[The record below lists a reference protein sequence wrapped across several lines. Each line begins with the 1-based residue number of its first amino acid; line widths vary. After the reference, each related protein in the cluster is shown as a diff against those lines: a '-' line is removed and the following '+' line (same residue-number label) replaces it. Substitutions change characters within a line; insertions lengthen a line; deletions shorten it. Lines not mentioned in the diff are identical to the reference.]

1 LLPGETLRLG
11 RDRLA
16 VIISHGA
23 TFLVWVWHT
32 QDQGRSMP
40 FYPQPAPSPTQFA
53 LLHRSLLQS
62 RDLSFQTLLPEQR
75 IAQIFEQEQIS
86 FGEEQDAVYT
96 PAVTLWGLLS
106 QAFFKGEQRSCLA
119 AVVRIA
125 AWWLTLGRTVSS
137 TNTGAYCRARRKI
150 SGNVLRKISA
160 VIATHALEQ
169 VSPTGAEDWCG
180 PDAGI
185 GPGSEYTLGR
195 LIMVDGF
202 TVAAADTPKN
212 QAEYPQNPVQKEGLG
227 FPILRGVALVCMRSG
242 LLLDADVG
250 PYSGKGTGETALLWK
265 LLGTL
270 RAGDI
275 LVADSYYCTYWLLAA
290 CLARGVQVVM
300 RNHHLRDDSPTDAR
314 RLVKGQCIAIWT
326 RPPRPAWMNEET
338 YATMPES
345 LEVRLVE
352 SSNEQAGQRTKNI
365 TIATTLLDHKLY
377 DAAWLAGIYRGRW
390 RVELDIRAIKVT
402 LGMDILRAQTPDM
415 VRTELWSCLLVYN
428 LLRESMLQAAR
439 TSGRACRT
447 LSLTAT
453 LQMLGNLWL
462 AAAILSVDA
471 ELRSMFQAHQT
482 TSKVGNRPG
491 RNEPRV
497 NKRRPKMLKLMT
509 EPRPKSTAR
518 QAT

>member
-1 LLPGETLRLG
+1 
-11 RDRLA
+11 
-16 VIISHGA
+16 
-23 TFLVWVWHT
+23 
-32 QDQGRSMP
+32 MP
-40 FYPQPAPSPTQFA
+40 LYQQPAPAPTQFS
-53 LLHRSLLQS
+53 LLYRSLLQS
-62 RDLSFQTLLPEQR
+62 SDFPLQTLLPEQR
-75 IAQIFEQEQIS
+75 IAEIFEQEQIS
-86 FGEEQDAVYT
+86 FGEDEDAVYT
-96 PAVTLWGLLS
+96 PAITLWGLLS
-106 QAFFKGEQRSCLA
+106 QVFFKAEQRSCLA

-125 AWWLTLGRTVSS
+125 AFWLTLGRTVSS
-137 TNTGAYCRARRKI
+137 TNTGTYCCARRKI
-150 SGNVLRKISA
+150 SGEVLRKISA
-160 VIATHALEQ
+160 AIATHALEH
-169 VSPTGAEDWCG
+169 PGPEPAAREGDGRG

-185 GPGSEYTLGR
+185 GPASEYTLGR
-195 LIMVDGF
+195 LVMVDGF
-202 TVAAADTPKN
+202 TATAADTPEN
-212 QAEYPQNPVQKEGLG
+212 QAEYPQNSVQKKGLG

-290 CLARGVQVVM
+290 CLARGVHVVM
-300 RNHHLRDDSPTDAR
+300 RNHHLRDDAPADAR
-314 RLVKGQCIAIWT
+314 RLVKGQCLAVWT
-326 RPPRPAWMNEET
+326 RPPRPAWMDEAT

-352 SSNEQAGQRTKNI
+352 SHNEQPGQRTQKL

-402 LGMDILRAQTPDM
+402 LGMDILRAKTPEM

-428 LLRESMLQAAR
+428 LIRESMLQAAR
-439 TSGRACRT
+439 ASGRTCRT

-462 AAAILSVDA
+462 SAAIQSVTA
-471 ELRSMFQAHQT
+471 ELRILFQTHQIAL
-482 TSKVGNRPG
+482 KVGNRPG

-497 NKRRPKMLKLMT
+497 NKRRPKVLKLMT
-509 EPRPKSTAR
+509 EPRPKSPAR
-518 QAT
+518 QAA